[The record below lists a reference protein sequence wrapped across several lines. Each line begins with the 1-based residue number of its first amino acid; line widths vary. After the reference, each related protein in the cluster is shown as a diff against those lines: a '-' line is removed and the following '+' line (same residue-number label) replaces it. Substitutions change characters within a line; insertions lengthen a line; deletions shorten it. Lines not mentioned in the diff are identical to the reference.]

1 MNLFWFGVFML
12 LQALRLW
19 VLATLKERWTTRII
33 VLPEAPLVRRGPYR
47 LIRHPNYVIVAGEIA
62 ALPLA
67 FGMPLY
73 AAVFTVLN
81 AVMLTVRIRAEN
93 ALLYRT
99 RQTPL

>member
-1 MNLFWFGVFML
+1 M
-12 LQALRLW
+12 
-19 VLATLKERWTTRII
+19 
-33 VLPEAPLVRRGPYR
+33 
-47 LIRHPNYVIVAGEIA
+47 IVAGEIA

-67 FGMPLY
+67 FGMPFY